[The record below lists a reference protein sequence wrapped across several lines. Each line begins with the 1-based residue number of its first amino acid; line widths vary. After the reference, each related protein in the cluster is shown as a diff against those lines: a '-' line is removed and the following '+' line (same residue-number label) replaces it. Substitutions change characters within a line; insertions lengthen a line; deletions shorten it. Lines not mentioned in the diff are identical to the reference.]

1 MRNVTGFT
9 MEEGQPI
16 GRIAWCPQSTWY
28 IAAIPIEDRRIAMY
42 DIRSTSSP
50 CNYVAGH
57 KFYVNNL
64 QWSQFHASQV
74 VSSDYGGNVREGE
87 MGDV

>member
-28 IAAIPIEDRRIAMY
+28 IAAIPIEDRRIAVY

-50 CNYVAGH
+50 CN
-57 KFYVNNL
+57 
-64 QWSQFHASQV
+64 
-74 VSSDYGGNVREGE
+74 
-87 MGDV
+87 